1 MFRCLLSCA
10 WLLYAKRGRSCLAQG
25 TRQQVDKVARRLV
38 GKPRNLLHALRL
50 PALQLRTFH
59 GKDDHSR
66 LSLLEW
72 SPLNVATYCGE
83 PTAAIM
89 AQEHE
94 SSVLLFYERG
104 KRIDILL

>member
-1 MFRCLLSCA
+1 
-10 WLLYAKRGRSCLAQG
+10 
-25 TRQQVDKVARRLV
+25 
-38 GKPRNLLHALRL
+38 L
-50 PALQLRTFH
+50 PELQLRTFH
-59 GKDDHSR
+59 GKHDHSR

-83 PTAAIM
+83 PTAAIIM